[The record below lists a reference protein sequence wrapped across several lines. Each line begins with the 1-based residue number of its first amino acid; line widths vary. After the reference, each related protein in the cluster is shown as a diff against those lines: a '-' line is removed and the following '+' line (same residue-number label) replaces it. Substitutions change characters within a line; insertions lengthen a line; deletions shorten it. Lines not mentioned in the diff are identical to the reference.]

1 MLLKNLSKTH
11 PKGLEIFR
19 ISFETPKIWRL
30 SPTAAG
36 ISAFPSVSWFI
47 FSISSPQTLILE
59 HQHRALGGLWEVLG
73 FFGCFGTA
81 IESHLHRATPWQL
94 TLAFQYHPCRRHLHH
109 RSRRTWPP
117 PHWRGCL
124 PPTQMPGGFLP
135 TPVPAARCSNH
146 TPLSTIDF
154 SQAFS
159 VAFLPVRLHLQT
171 YAAATH

>member
-1 MLLKNLSKTH
+1 MLLKNLLKTH

-19 ISFETPKIWRL
+19 ISFETPQNLAIVANSCWDKRFSVRFLVHFLHQL
-30 SPTAAG
+30 SPNPDFGTPTPCSG
-36 ISAFPSVSWFI
+36 
-47 FSISSPQTLILE
+47 
-59 HQHRALGGLWEVLG
+59 RALGGARLSWL
-73 FFGCFGTA
+73 FW